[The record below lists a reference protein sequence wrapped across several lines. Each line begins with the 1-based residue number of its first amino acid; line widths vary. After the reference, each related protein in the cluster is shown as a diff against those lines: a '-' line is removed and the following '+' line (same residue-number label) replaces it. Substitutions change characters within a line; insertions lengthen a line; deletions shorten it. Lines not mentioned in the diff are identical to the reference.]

1 MSLKGMFKNP
11 LWIKGRIR
19 RLEYGLSIL
28 IFYFSLF
35 SVAFITSL
43 LTDAV
48 SEEMLG
54 FFAILIFFPIMGLSF
69 WFLLVQQIKRSH
81 DIGNSGWFIII
92 PFYNLYILFASGDY
106 GVNQYGP
113 NPKGEGNVDEIDTIG
128 LEEQK

>member
-54 FFAILIFFPIMGLSF
+54 FFAILIFFPYYGTII
-69 WFLLVQQIKRSH
+69 LVLVGSADKTKLRYRQ
-81 DIGNSGWFIII
+81 
-92 PFYNLYILFASGDY
+92 
-106 GVNQYGP
+106 
-113 NPKGEGNVDEIDTIG
+113 
-128 LEEQK
+128 